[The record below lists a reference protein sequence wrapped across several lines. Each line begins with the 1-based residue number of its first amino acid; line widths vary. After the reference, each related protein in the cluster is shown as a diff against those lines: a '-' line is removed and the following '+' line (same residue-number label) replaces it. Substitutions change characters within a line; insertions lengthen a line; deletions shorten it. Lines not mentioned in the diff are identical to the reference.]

1 MHLIVVGIHQRT
13 APLELRERL
22 AFDERQLAGAL
33 DALRQYAAE
42 GLILSTCNRVEV
54 YGVLATPVAEPLER
68 FLAGRHGLEPP
79 ALEPYRYVHVDRA
92 AARHLFRLAAGL
104 DSMVLGEDQIV
115 GQLKEAYTRA
125 HAAGLT
131 GSLLNR
137 LVHCALAAGKLVRTQ
152 TGIAR
157 SHLSVVS
164 VALDLARQTLGSLVG
179 RRIVVVG
186 AGRMAGL
193 ALAHLRADAPRSVT
207 VVNRTFERARALAER
222 YGAAARPFDGL
233 EEALRDADVA
243 LTCTAAPEIVVRYE
257 TVARA
262 AADRI
267 APLLLLDLAV
277 PRDIDPRAATLPG
290 VQLYDVDGMQEICAA
305 NRAARAAEVAGAETL
320 IDVEVEQFM
329 RWWAARRAV
338 PAIRALRARAE
349 AIAQAEVRRTLARF
363 PQLSP
368 AQRAAIE
375 AMGNAIVNKLLH
387 HPVTA
392 LKDPAGGV
400 ELAQAAARLFR
411 LDGCYEE
418 EHCRQATGTDGLAT
432 DYGTMERIE
441 RMA

>member
-13 APLELRERL
+13 APLELREQL
-22 AFDERQLAGAL
+22 AFDGRQLVGAL
-33 DALRQYAAE
+33 EALRHCARE

-54 YGVLATPVAEPLER
+54 YGILATPAAAPLER
-68 FLAGRHGLEPP
+68 FLAGRHGLEP
-79 ALEPYRYVHVDRA
+79 AVLEPYRYVHADRA
-92 AARHLFRLAAGL
+92 AVRHLFRLAAGL

-115 GQLKEAYTRA
+115 GQIKEAYARA

-137 LVHCALAAGKLVRTQ
+137 LVHRALAAGKLVRTQ
-152 TGIAR
+152 TGVAR
-157 SHLSVVS
+157 NHLSVVS
-164 VALDLARQTLGSLVG
+164 VALDLARQALGSLSG

-193 ALAHLRADAPRSVT
+193 ALAHLRADAPQAVT
-207 VVNRTFERARALAER
+207 VVNRTFERARTLAEH
-222 YGAAARPFDGL
+222 YGAVARPLDGL

-262 AADRI
+262 LAGRT

-277 PRDIDPRAATLPG
+277 PRDVDPRAAVLPG
-290 VQLYDVDGMQEICAA
+290 VQLYDVDGMQEVCAA
-305 NRAARAAEVAGAETL
+305 NRAARAAEVAGAEAL

-349 AIAQAEVRRTLARF
+349 SIARAEVRRTLARF
-363 PQLSP
+363 PDLSP
-368 AQRAAIE
+368 QQRAAIE
-375 AMGNAIVNKLLH
+375 AMGYAIVNKLLH
-387 HPVTA
+387 HPVMA
-392 LKDPAGGV
+392 LKDQAGGI
-400 ELAQAAARLFR
+400 ELAQVVARLFR
-411 LDGCYEE
+411 LDAWSETSGWV
-418 EHCRQATGTDGLAT
+418 RSGTD
-432 DYGTMERIE
+432 
-441 RMA
+441 

>member
-1 MHLIVVGIHQRT
+1 MIVVGIHQRT

-22 AFDERQLAGAL
+22 AFDGQQLAGAL
-33 DALRQYAAE
+33 DALRQHAVE

-54 YGVLATPVAEPLER
+54 YGVLAAPVAEPLER
-68 FLAGRHGLEPP
+68 FLAGHHGLEPA
-79 ALEPYRYVHVDRA
+79 ALEPYRYVCVDRA
-92 AARHLFRLAAGL
+92 AVRHLFRLAAGL

-115 GQLKEAYTRA
+115 GQIKEAYARA

-137 LVHCALAAGKLVRTQ
+137 LVHRALAAGKLVRTQ

-164 VALDLARQTLGSLVG
+164 VALDLARQALGSLAG

-193 ALAHLRADAPRSVT
+193 ALAHLRADAPQAVS
-207 VVNRTFERARALAER
+207 VVNRTFERARTLAEH
-222 YGAAARPFDGL
+222 YGASARPFDRL

-243 LTCTAAPEIVVRYE
+243 LTCTAAPEIVVPYE

-262 AADRI
+262 VAGRT

-277 PRDIDPRAATLPG
+277 PRDIDPRAAALPG

-305 NRAARAAEVAGAETL
+305 NRAARASEVAGAEAL
-320 IDVEVEQFM
+320 VEAEVEQFM

-349 AIAQAEVRRTLARF
+349 AIVQAEVRRTLARF
-363 PQLSP
+363 PELSP
-368 AQRAAIE
+368 QQRAAIE
-375 AMGNAIVNKLLH
+375 AMGNAIANKLLH
-387 HPVTA
+387 HPVIA
-392 LKDPAGGV
+392 LKEPAGGV
-400 ELAQAAARLFR
+400 ELAHAAARLFR
-411 LDGCYEE
+411 LEGYEE
-418 EHCRQATGTDGLAT
+418 ERSQRIGCQRAGWQWISGTD
-432 DYGTMERIE
+432 
-441 RMA
+441 